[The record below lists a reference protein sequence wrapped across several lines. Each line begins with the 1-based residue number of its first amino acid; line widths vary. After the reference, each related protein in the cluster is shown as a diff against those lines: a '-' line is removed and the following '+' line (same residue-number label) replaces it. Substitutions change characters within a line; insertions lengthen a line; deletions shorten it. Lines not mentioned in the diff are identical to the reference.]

1 MEKIILTLPMMP
13 VDGENYG
20 KFVTP
25 IICEAMRNILNG
37 EYYHCINLLD
47 SFNDRS
53 QMLDGYIE
61 SLNSNGIRY
70 DALWYDDRSKETLI
84 KNIEKLIQLGYIHEI
99 GSSVYRCDCGV
110 VEIEENKIATCNP
123 NNLKFTFRDGEMYCK
138 NCGSKCKKY
147 SERILVF
154 TPKGIKREDINF
166 LPDYLNR
173 DIRTY
178 EQTVLNSYITVS
190 RDRNTG
196 VQIVFNGKSYNIDV
210 DFLWATYLSNFPNA
224 EKVVVSGNKM
234 VYQLFL
240 VGVLDK
246 CLQYDSKTILLGTP
260 YIDNLKQI
268 SANPNFLGS
277 NTFRKLAI
285 LFSMKWKN
293 KNIKIDDTILK
304 FLKKLTDDDIEL
316 LYSIICT
323 GGDISPDLKTSIDYI
338 IRNQFNMQNSIKALK
353 RERR

>member
-1 MEKIILTLPMMP
+1 MKKIILTLPMMP

-25 IICEAMRNILNG
+25 IICEALRNILNG
-37 EYYHCINLLD
+37 KYYHCVNLLD

-53 QMLDGYIE
+53 QMLDGYIK
-61 SLNSNGIRY
+61 SLNSNGIKY
-70 DALWYDDRSKETLI
+70 DALWYDNQNKDILI
-84 KNIEKLIQLGYIHEI
+84 NNIEKLVQLGYISEMV
-99 GSSVYRCDCGV
+99 SSVYKCDCGV
-110 VEIEENKIATCNP
+110 VEIEESKIATCNP
-123 NNLKFTFRDGEMYCK
+123 NNLKFTYKDGEMYCK
-138 NCGSKCKKY
+138 TCGSKCQKY
-147 SERILVF
+147 SEKILVF
-154 TPKGIKREDINF
+154 TPNGIKREAIAF

-173 DIRTY
+173 DIKTY
-178 EQTVLNSYITVS
+178 EQTVLNSYLTIS

-196 VQIVFNGKSYNIDV
+196 VQFDFNGRCYNIDI
-210 DFLWATYLSNFPNA
+210 DFLWATYLANFPNT

-240 VGVLDK
+240 VGVLEK
-246 CLQYDSKTILLGTP
+246 CLQNDSKTVLLGTP

-268 SANPNFLGS
+268 SDNPNFLEN

-304 FLKKLTDDDIEL
+304 YLKKLTNADLEL
-316 LYSIICT
+316 LYSIICNGNGINT
-323 GGDISPDLKTSIDYI
+323 NLVEGVDYI
-338 IRNQFNMQNSIKALK
+338 IKNQFNMQNSVKVLK